1 MTTMITWIYT
11 LPGGATGSIRAASDD
26 DAWNAV
32 LAQIGQCPDVLAV
45 ADEVAECPEV
55 LTMADADEV
64 AE

>member
-32 LAQIGQCPDVLAV
+32 LAQIGQCP
-45 ADEVAECPEV
+45 EV